1 MILHESEE
9 NYLEAILILQEERG
23 SLRSVDLAEFLGFTK
38 ASVSRALKNLRE
50 KDLAVVEEGGR
61 ILLTPEGQS
70 IAEAV
75 YERHRFLTRLLMS
88 MGVPQEQAVADAC
101 RMEHILSPTSYN
113 AIQRYFRRE
122 EEA

>member
-9 NYLEAILILQEERG
+9 NYLEAILILHEERG
-23 SLRSVDLAEFLGFTK
+23 SLRSVDLADFLGFTK

-50 KDLAVVEEGGR
+50 KGLAQVEGGGR
-61 ILLTPEGQS
+61 ILLTQEGQTR
-70 IAEAV
+70 AEAI
-75 YERHRFLTRLLMS
+75 YERHRFLTQLLVS

-101 RMEHILSPTSYN
+101 RMEHILSPISYN

>member
-23 SLRSVDLAEFLGFTK
+23 SLRSVDLAEFLNFTK

-50 KDLAVVEEGGR
+50 KGLAQVEAGGR
-61 ILLTPEGQS
+61 ILLTPEGQTK
-70 IAEAV
+70 AEAI
-75 YERHRFLTRLLMS
+75 YERHRFLTQLLVS

-101 RMEHILSPTSYN
+101 RMEHILSPISYN

>member
-61 ILLTPEGQS
+61 ILLTPEGLS

-75 YERHRFLTRLLMS
+75 YERHRFLTQLLVS

-113 AIQRYFRRE
+113 AIQRHFRRE

>member
-23 SLRSVDLAEFLGFTK
+23 SLRSVDLADFLGFTK

-50 KDLAVVEEGGR
+50 KGLAQVEGGGR
-61 ILLTPEGQS
+61 ILLTPEGQTR
-70 IAEAV
+70 AEAI
-75 YERHRFLTRLLMS
+75 YERHRFLTQLLVS

-101 RMEHILSPTSYN
+101 RMEHILSPISYN

>member
-61 ILLTPEGQS
+61 ILLTPEGLS

-75 YERHRFLTRLLMS
+75 YERHRFLTQLLVS

-101 RMEHILSPTSYN
+101 RMEHILSPISYN